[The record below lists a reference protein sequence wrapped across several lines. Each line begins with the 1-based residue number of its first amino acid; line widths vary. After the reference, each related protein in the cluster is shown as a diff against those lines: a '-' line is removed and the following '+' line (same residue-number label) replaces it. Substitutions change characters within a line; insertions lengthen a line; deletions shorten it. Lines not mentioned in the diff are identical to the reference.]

1 MQNLRHFRLRKL
13 FERTNVFELLKDS
26 ITSLTIFV
34 KKKGA
39 GFPPQPKGWGF
50 QPEDLMNKV
59 LVSDLLSQRGL
70 DVLREN
76 DDFEVDVILTLSHEE
91 LLERIADY
99 DALLIRSAT
108 KVTKD
113 VIDAATRLK
122 VIGRA
127 GVGVDNIDVQAS
139 TRNGILVVNTPT
151 GNTIAAAEHT
161 IAMLLALARNIV
173 PAGISL
179 RNRSWQ
185 RNNFIGVELYG
196 KIFGTIGLGRIGRE
210 VARRI
215 QAFEMQVIAYD
226 PYISASAGEKMG
238 IRFVDRET
246 LFQESDY
253 ISVHTHLNAETYHSI
268 GEAEFALMK
277 PSCRLINCAR
287 GGIIDEDA
295 LYHALKID
303 QFAGAALDVFEDEPA
318 TDTPLLE
325 LENFLAVPHLGA
337 STSEAQEHVAVE
349 VAQQVINALRGQP
362 VANAVNQPKIDPRIL
377 DILGPYLELAE
388 KIGSFHAQIVEGQI
402 SAIKIHY
409 SGTLFQTEDIT
420 PITVALQKGLLAPVL
435 TNVNYVNAPFL
446 IKQRGIAVTETK
458 SESEADFANSI
469 AITITTDKGESV
481 IEGTAFGRKDIRIV
495 RIDQLH
501 INVRPTGYILLIYN
515 RDQPGM
521 IGLMGTIL
529 GEHSINI
536 ADMTVGR
543 SRLSELALTLINVD
557 SPVPR
562 NVLQTMAAQK
572 KIDFVKQVFLS

>member
-1 MQNLRHFRLRKL
+1 MH
-13 FERTNVFELLKDS
+13 
-26 ITSLTIFV
+26 
-34 KKKGA
+34 
-39 GFPPQPKGWGF
+39 
-50 QPEDLMNKV
+50 KV

-70 DVLREN
+70 DVLTESG
-76 DDFEVDVILTLSHEE
+76 DFEVDVLLDLSYEE
-91 LLERIADY
+91 LLDRIADY
-99 DALLIRSAT
+99 NALLIRSAT
-108 KVTKD
+108 KVTGA
-113 VIDAATRLK
+113 VIDAATQLK

-127 GVGVDNIDVQAS
+127 GVGVDNIDVQAA

-179 RNRSWQ
+179 RNKTWQ
-185 RNNFIGVELYG
+185 RNDFIGVELYG
-196 KIFGTIGLGRIGRE
+196 KTFGAIGLGRIGRE
-210 VARRI
+210 VTKRV
-215 QAFEMQVIAYD
+215 QAFGMQVIAYD
-226 PYISASAGEKMG
+226 PYISANAAETIG
-238 IRFVDRET
+238 IRPVDRDT

-268 GEAEFALMK
+268 GVPEFALMK

-287 GGIIDEDA
+287 GGIIDENA
-295 LYHALKID
+295 LYHALKAGEL
-303 QFAGAALDVFEDEPA
+303 AGAALDVFENEPA
-318 TDTPLLE
+318 TDTPLLD
-325 LENFLAVPHLGA
+325 LENVLALPHLGA
-337 STSEAQEHVAVE
+337 STSEAQEHVAIE
-349 VAQQVINALRGQP
+349 VAQQVRNALHGQP
-362 VANAVNQPKIDPRIL
+362 VANAVNQPKIDPRTL

-409 SGTLFQTEDIT
+409 NGTLFQKEDVT

-435 TNVNYVNAPFL
+435 ANVNYVNAPFL
-446 IKQRGIAVTETK
+446 IKQRGISITETK
-458 SESEADFANSI
+458 SESGANFANSI
-469 AITITTDKGESV
+469 AITVTTDTGEAV
-481 IEGTAFGRKDIRIV
+481 LEGTAFGKKDIRIV

-515 RDQPGM
+515 SDQPGM

-529 GEHSINI
+529 GEHNINI

-543 SRLSELALTLINVD
+543 SRLWELAVTLINVD

-562 NVLQTMAAQK
+562 HVLQTIASQK
-572 KIDFVKQVFLS
+572 KIDFVKQVFLSPPEGEIEDFANVDLEM